1 MAELKNCEYVLV
13 EYAPS
18 PLRETRVAV
27 GLMLFE
33 ATGRLVRQGFA
44 ADWRQVRCLDPQADV
59 ALLENLGAHFER
71 MAGEEKEPG
80 GVRSQESE
88 VRRSRS
94 LAALGMTGSKKGAV
108 IGDGGSFYER
118 LRRMHE
124 EGSGGLQISAPR
136 GVLTA
141 DPEREFELLFE
152 EYVAPPRAAREKH
165 APREGGRQWIHAQM
179 CDALRR
185 HGLWERMA
193 KDVPVAEFTA
203 PGDGFRIDFSYRP
216 NGVTKYL
223 HAISLERD
231 WNQAKLL
238 SYTFWRIRE
247 KSQAAMTAIVAD
259 EALVASNVALE
270 ATNVTSSGVRA
281 AAQSCREIL
290 AGAQIAIQPLSGIDA
305 YLQGVAREM
314 GAR

>member
-1 MAELKNCEYVLV
+1 MADLKNCEYVLV

-27 GLMLFE
+27 GLFLFE

-71 MAGEEKEPG
+71 LAGEEKREQG
-80 GVRSQESE
+80 TTRIQESE
-88 VRRSRS
+88 VRKKKRSRS
-94 LAALGMTGSKKGAV
+94 FAALRMTSLEKAAANRS
-108 IGDGGSFYER
+108 GGSFYEQ

-141 DPEREFELLFE
+141 NPEREFDLLFAE
-152 EYVAPPRAAREKH
+152 HVAPPRAAREKQ
-165 APREGGRQWIHAQM
+165 APREGGRQWIHAQV

-185 HGLWERMA
+185 HALWDRMA
-193 KDVPVAEFTA
+193 QDVPVAAFTA

-247 KSQAAMTAIVAD
+247 KSKAEMTAIVSD
-259 EALVASNVALE
+259 EALVSSNVAL
-270 ATNVTSSGVRA
+270 A

-305 YLQGVAREM
+305 YLEGVGREM
-314 GAR
+314 GVS

>member
-1 MAELKNCEYVLV
+1 MPELKNCEYVLL

-27 GLMLFE
+27 GLFLFD
-33 ATGRLVRQGFA
+33 AAGRLLRQRFA

-71 MAGEEKEPG
+71 LA
-80 GVRSQESE
+80 ESE
-88 VRRSRS
+88 
-94 LAALGMTGSKKGAV
+94 
-108 IGDGGSFYER
+108 GGLQVTEDRERQRTKLQRKSSSAGNFYQQ
-118 LRRMHE
+118 LMRMHE

-136 GVLTA
+136 GVRTA
-141 DPEREFELLFE
+141 HPEREFDLLFE
-152 EYVAPPRAAREKH
+152 EHVAPPRVVREKQ
-165 APREGGRQWIHAQM
+165 APREGGRQWIHAQV

-185 HGLWERMA
+185 HALWERIV

-223 HAISLERD
+223 HALSLQRD

-247 KSQAAMTAIVAD
+247 KSPAQMTAIVAD
-259 EALVASNVALE
+259 EALVSSDAALAASNVAL
-270 ATNVTSSGVRA
+270 A

-290 AGAQIAIQPLSGIDA
+290 AGAQIAIQPLSGIDT
-305 YLQGVAREM
+305 YLEGVKREM
-314 GAR
+314 RVS

>member
-27 GLMLFE
+27 GLFLFE

-59 ALLENLGAHFER
+59 EMLASLPMHFER
-71 MAGEEKEPG
+71 MAGEERREQG
-80 GVRSQESE
+80 GSQKQVLLSAQDDKRGVEHE
-88 VRRSRS
+88 
-94 LAALGMTGSKKGAV
+94 G
-108 IGDGGSFYER
+108 GGSFYER
-118 LRRMHE
+118 LMRMHE
-124 EGSGGLQISAPR
+124 EGSGGLQVSAPR
-136 GVLTA
+136 GVRTA
-141 DPEREFELLFE
+141 DPEREFDLLFE
-152 EYVAPPRAAREKH
+152 EYVAPPRAAREKQ
-165 APREGGRQWIHAQM
+165 APREGGRQWIHAQL

-185 HGLWERMA
+185 HALWERMA

-259 EALVASNVALE
+259 EGLVAS
-270 ATNVTSSGVRA
+270 NVTSSGVRA

-290 AGAQIAIQPLSGIDA
+290 AGAQIAMQPLAGIDA
-305 YLQGVAREM
+305 YLEGVGREM